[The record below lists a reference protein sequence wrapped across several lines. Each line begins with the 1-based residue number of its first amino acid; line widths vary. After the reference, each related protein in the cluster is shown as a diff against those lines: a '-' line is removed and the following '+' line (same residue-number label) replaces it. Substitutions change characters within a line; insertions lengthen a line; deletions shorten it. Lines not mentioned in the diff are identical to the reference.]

1 MLIFHSTYRVFL
13 LFIFF
18 LLLSFESRSPVAQ
31 ADLELSDLE
40 LPPPPALPSEL
51 GRLATTLFL

>member
-1 MLIFHSTYRVFL
+1 MLIFHSLTGF
-13 LFIFF
+13 FF
-18 LLLSFESRSPVAQ
+18 LSPSFESRSPVAQ